1 MGDAATPTAD
11 RGNAR
16 KAGNASSVG
25 FVVSFGVG
33 HVGTQ
38 SAVRRPT
45 PPQKAPPVTASVP
58 SPSRAARPDGA
69 AADDAT
75 ADPAAADDDAAG
87 RAASVISAH
96 GVVQRFNGHEALSGL
111 DLAIPA
117 GTVYGFI
124 GPSGA
129 GKTTGIRVLT
139 GALAPTA
146 GDVRVLGEEPSAF
159 DAAQRARIGYMPQQ
173 SMLFPQLS
181 VRRNL
186 SFVASVYGLPLR
198 RRKRLRRL
206 LAFLELDEHRR
217 KPLEAVSGGM
227 QRRLALAAALVH
239 DPEVLFLDEPTA
251 GIDPVLRHK
260 FWEHFA
266 HLKAQGRTLFV
277 TTQYVS
283 EAAYCDRVAVLRDGK
298 VITEGTPDEL
308 RQRAYGGDLLELRL
322 ARVPDHAVVDELRA
336 HPLVVSAHRGDE
348 PERLRLVVHD
358 GSRANVELPDW
369 LQARG
374 LEVHSAEPDTPP
386 FDDVFVA
393 LLEHTDEG

>member
-1 MGDAATPTAD
+1 M
-11 RGNAR
+11 
-16 KAGNASSVG
+16 
-25 FVVSFGVG
+25 
-33 HVGTQ
+33 
-38 SAVRRPT
+38 
-45 PPQKAPPVTASVP
+45 TASVP
-58 SPSRAARPDGA
+58 SPARATRSDGGRGNDA
-69 AADDAT
+69 AADHAADDGAADDA
-75 ADPAAADDDAAG
+75 AGHGAA
-87 RAASVISAH
+87 VISAR

-111 DLAIPA
+111 DLAIPP

-129 GKTTGIRVLT
+129 GKTTAIRVLT

-146 GDVRVLGEEPSAF
+146 GEVRVLGQAPSEF
-159 DAAQRARIGYMPQQ
+159 DAAQRARIGYMPQH

-186 SFVASVYGLPLR
+186 SFVASVYGLPLLR

-217 KPLEAVSGGM
+217 KPLDAVSGGM

-358 GSRANVELPDW
+358 RSRANVELPDW

>member
-1 MGDAATPTAD
+1 M
-11 RGNAR
+11 
-16 KAGNASSVG
+16 
-25 FVVSFGVG
+25 
-33 HVGTQ
+33 
-38 SAVRRPT
+38 
-45 PPQKAPPVTASVP
+45 P
-58 SPSRAARPDGA
+58 SPAHAAPAARS
-69 AADDAT
+69 
-75 ADPAAADDDAAG
+75 DDAAG
-87 RAASVISAH
+87 DHATVDHAAAGHGAAVISAQ

-111 DLAIPA
+111 DLAIPP

-146 GDVRVLGEEPSAF
+146 GEVRVLGEAPSDF
-159 DAAQRARIGYMPQQ
+159 DAVRRARIGYMPQQ

-181 VRRNL
+181 LRRNL

-266 HLKAQGRTLFV
+266 DLKAQGRTLFV

-322 ARVPDHAVVDELRA
+322 AQVPDGAVVDELRA

-348 PERLRLVVHD
+348 PQCLRLVVRD

-374 LEVHSAEPDTPP
+374 LEVHSAQPDTPP

-393 LLEHTDEG
+393 LLERNDEE